1 MGPLL
6 EVPLVL
12 VAGLLLFLA
21 STVVFDVVHW
31 LLHQLAASRLA
42 PLRAIGGLHEVH
54 HRFLDRSLRIRL
66 EHQRANLLCHVIPEF
81 LTQLAVSLAL
91 LRFVPAPVVGV
102 AVALQ
107 ALVFAVILRG
117 RGIDV
122 NHRDI
127 EVLRAYEPRY
137 FCLPRYHALHHV
149 HPDAHFSSWIKLFDH
164 AMGTGTSLRGRSVAM
179 AHADTDFGRELAA
192 GLGRSGAG
200 PVAALATPD
209 DSALREADI
218 LILADGAP
226 ADAAERIA
234 WVERFAGLAAGR
246 RLPPEV
252 WVAAPE
258 GARAFERHARRYYDD
273 ARLVYRHL
281 VLPGRAESSARA
293 AALARRALFLVR
305 KGFNYVP
312 CSGAAAVAFP
322 RFRWLTPAPAAAP
335 S

>member
-1 MGPLL
+1 
-6 EVPLVL
+6 
-12 VAGLLLFLA
+12 LFLA
-21 STVVFDVVHW
+21 SSVVFDVVHW

-54 HRFLDRSLRIRL
+54 HRFLDRSLRIRP
-66 EHQRANLLCHVIPEF
+66 EHQRANLFCHVIPEF

-91 LRFVPAPVVGV
+91 LQLLPAPVVGV
-102 AVALQ
+102 AIALQ
-107 ALVFAVILRG
+107 VLVFAVILRG

-137 FCLPRYHALHHV
+137 FCMPRYHALHHV

-164 AMGTGTSLRGRSVAM
+164 AMGTGASLPGRSIAM
-179 AHADTDFGRELAA
+179 AHAETDFGRALAAELA
-192 GLGRSGAG
+192 RSGAG
-200 PVAALATPD
+200 RVVAYATPD
-209 DSALREADI
+209 DPALREADI

-226 ADAAERIA
+226 AEAAERVA
-234 WVERFAGLAAGR
+234 WVERFAELAAGR

-252 WVAAPE
+252 WVAAPRD
-258 GARAFERHARRYYDD
+258 GGAFEGHARRYYDD
-273 ARLVYRHL
+273 PRLIYRHL
-281 VLPGRAESSARA
+281 ALPGVAGSPARS

-312 CSGAAAVAFP
+312 CSAAAALAFP
-322 RFRWLTPAPAAAP
+322 RFRWSTPAAAAALP
-335 S
+335 